1 MTANFR
7 RLLVEGR
14 RRKSSSITVE
24 VADFRGWMLFVL
36 AAAAAAIVV
45 VSRGISDEGL
55 IRKRE

>member
-1 MTANFR
+1 M
-7 RLLVEGR
+7 EGR